1 MALTWGDITV
11 DAKKTIKNIDSGVKG
26 FGINRPP
33 YSLEWFVFWM
43 YVALGVFIC
52 YEIFIKRR
60 HRFYKL
66 FNPEFNLPVN
76 APTNSGNDSVTMNT
90 NFS

>member
-1 MALTWGDITV
+1 MALTWGDIIV

-26 FGINRPP
+26 FGIDRPP

-60 HRFYKL
+60 DRFYKL
-66 FNPEFNLPVN
+66 FNREFNLPVKG
-76 APTNSGNDSVTMNT
+76 PVSRNDGVTMNT
-90 NFS
+90 NFN